1 MSFVATKI
9 DYVIDSEGVLEIR
22 LKLPKHLYNNQRI
35 AKQVVEGLRNVDT
48 ISVDMSKHKKSRSF
62 EQNKL
67 LWALIGLIAEHET
80 GTKLKRE
87 TFRIYGDLLRE
98 ANIRYEVIRTRESA
112 RNILETHFRAV
123 AEVPNSDKKDTQG
136 NITKLFWAYYGSS
149 TFNTKEMTLLV
160 ELALLRCDENGID
173 TSQEGIDYENNRYK
187 CST

>member
-1 MSFVATKI
+1 MKFIANKT
-9 DYVIDSEGVLEIR
+9 DYMVDSKGDLIIT
-22 LKLPKHLYNNQRI
+22 LTLPKDLYNNQRI
-35 AKQVVEGLRNVDT
+35 AKQSVENMRNVDL
-48 ISVDMSKHKKSRSF
+48 ISVNIDKHKKSRSF

-112 RNILETHFRAV
+112 RNILEKHFRAV

-136 NITKLFWAYYGSS
+136 NMTKLFWAYYGSS

-173 TSQEGIDYENNRYK
+173 TSQEGIDYENN
-187 CST
+187 